1 MALVKIVTD
10 TGSDVT
16 PEPAQQLGTFLP
28 KLCPRLLRIGPALG
42 VHAGPGALLVALR
55 EG

>member
-16 PEPAQQLGTFLP
+16 RELAQQLGTLLP

-42 VHAGPGALLVALR
+42 VHGGPRVLLVALR